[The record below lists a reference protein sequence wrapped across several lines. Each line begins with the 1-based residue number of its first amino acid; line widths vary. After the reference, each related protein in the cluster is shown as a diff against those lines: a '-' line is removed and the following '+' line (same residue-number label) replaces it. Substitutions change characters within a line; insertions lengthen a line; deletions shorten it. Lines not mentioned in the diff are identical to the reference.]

1 MGKNKMLNVIL
12 YKTFILIITGLSL
25 SLCFSPPAMAAEPL
39 NGMAKTPAAHR
50 VVVYYLHNTFRC
62 SSCNSIGDL
71 TRAAVLGGEVDNLM
85 TGEVS
90 QVKPAFQHFI
100 DQGKLSFLLVNV
112 DEPENHHFLQN
123 FQTSSKFPVIAEI
136 KDGKILRF
144 KVLDR
149 VWKLLEG
156 ENRRFI
162 SYIQQNVHD
171 FSKNL

>member
-1 MGKNKMLNVIL
+1 MMNTIL
-12 YKTFILIITGLSL
+12 FKTFILIITGLSL
-25 SLCFSPPAMAAEPL
+25 NLCFSPLAMAAALPADTS
-39 NGMAKTPAAHR
+39 AKTPPVHR

-62 SSCNSIGDL
+62 SSCNSIGNL
-71 TRAAVLGGEVDNLM
+71 TQAAVLGGEVENLK
-85 TGEVS
+85 TGEESRVA
-90 QVKPAFQHFI
+90 PAFQHFV
-100 DQGKLSFLLVNV
+100 DQEKLSFSFVNV

-136 KDGKILRF
+136 KDGEILRF

-156 ENRRFI
+156 ENSRFI

-171 FSKNL
+171 FFKNL